1 MSNDQETGAAQPIAD
16 SVRLALPGEAGAI
29 AEIQRRLW
37 LDQLGPDQAEPMLS
51 SITQELA
58 TEAWQAAII
67 RPPQARYRVLVA
79 VESDRLTGFA
89 TTRPSD
95 DPDADAARDG
105 LIDEF
110 GIDPAARSRGHGSR
124 MLNACVDT
132 LRADGFTRATLW
144 VMTTQDAFRRFLTE
158 AGWAP
163 DGGHREIGT
172 EDESIR
178 IKQVRLHTEIG
189 EN

>member
-1 MSNDQETGAAQPIAD
+1 M
-16 SVRLALPGEAGAI
+16 
-29 AEIQRRLW
+29 
-37 LDQLGPDQAEPMLS
+37 LGT
-51 SITQELA
+51 ITQDQA

-89 TTRPSD
+89 TARPSD
-95 DPDADAARDG
+95 DPDADEVRDG
-105 LIDEF
+105 MIDEF

-124 MLNACVDT
+124 LLNACIDT
-132 LRADGFTRATLW
+132 LRADGFSRATLW
-144 VMTTQDAFRRFLTE
+144 ILSTQDEFRRFLTE

-172 EDESIR
+172 EDEAIR
-178 IKQVRLHTEIG
+178 IKQVRLHCDIG

>member
-1 MSNDQETGAAQPIAD
+1 MNADQGQGQSIAD
-16 SVRLALPGEAGAI
+16 SVRLALPGEAAAI
-29 AEIQRRLW
+29 AEIQRRIW
-37 LDQLGPDQAEPMLS
+37 LDQFGPELAEPMLES
-51 SITQELA
+51 VSQDQA
-58 TEAWQAAII
+58 AEAWQAAII

-95 DPDADAARDG
+95 DPDADVTRDG
-105 LIDEF
+105 MIDEF

-144 VMTTQDAFRRFLTE
+144 IMTTQDDFRRFLTE

-172 EDESIR
+172 DDEAVR

-189 EN
+189 DEP

>member
-1 MSNDQETGAAQPIAD
+1 VSNDHETGASQPIAD
-16 SVRLALPGEAGAI
+16 SVRLALPGEAAAI

-37 LDQLGPDQAEPMLS
+37 LDQLGPERAEPMLGAIS
-51 SITQELA
+51 QEQA

-132 LRADGFTRATLW
+132 LRADGFTRATVW
-144 VMTTQDAFRRFLTE
+144 IMSTQDAYRSFLTD

-178 IKQVRLHTEIG
+178 IKQVRLHCDIG

>member
-1 MSNDQETGAAQPIAD
+1 MNNEIAD
-16 SVRLALPGEAGAI
+16 SVRLALPGEAAAI
-29 AEIQRRLW
+29 AQIQRRVW
-37 LDQLGPDQAEPMLS
+37 LDQLGPERAQPMLDTIS
-51 SITQELA
+51 EEQA
-58 TEAWQAAII
+58 TEAWHAAIA
-67 RPPQARYRVLVA
+67 RPPQARCRVLVA

-95 DPDADAARDG
+95 DPDADLAGDG

-110 GIDPAARSRGHGSR
+110 GIDPAARNRGHGSR
-124 MLNACVDT
+124 MLNAVVDT

-144 VMTTQDAFRRFLTE
+144 ILTTQDDFRGFLTA

-172 EDESIR
+172 DDEAVR
-178 IKQVRLHTEIG
+178 IKQIRLHAAIAE
-189 EN
+189 E